1 MKDVLDGMSD
11 IDAANVVRCAR
22 VLLRRPLLRAE
33 GPDGDLLPLVYRH
46 RLALQDLF
54 AGLLGYRLVV
64 ERRFARLYKPGPGFD
79 PTRGES
85 TLSPRGYTYLALTMA
100 ALTGVGRQVLLSR
113 LVTDVRA
120 AAVEAGVAVTD
131 DLPDRRALTAALR
144 HLLSLGVISETE
156 GTVAPWGTEGPA
168 EALITIDTD
177 LLGQLLAGPLMEA
190 TSPDHLVELAARTGP
205 RGVEHSVRRKLV
217 ENPVVLHGDLPAEQ
231 SEWLLRNQRRE
242 SSLLER
248 SFGLITETRQEG
260 VAVTDPED
268 YLTDVLFPGSGTV
281 SRIALLALPELI
293 ADPEPELFEEEVVA
307 PPDPRPDGRHPIR
320 VEQLRSICARLVED
334 YPAAWSRQATDDLDR
349 LTSDVLDLL
358 VRMGLAANHPEDGWL
373 VAPTA
378 HRWLPMPDD
387 TPARNNPPA
396 PPPPPEEPG
405 WSLFD
410 EEGQA

>member
-1 MKDVLDGMSD
+1 
-11 IDAANVVRCAR
+11 
-22 VLLRRPLLRAE
+22 LLRAD

-46 RLALQDLF
+46 RTTLQDLF
-54 AGLLGYRLVV
+54 AGLLAYRLVV

-79 PTRGES
+79 PTRGEP
-85 TLSPRGYTYLALTMA
+85 TLSPRGYTYFALTVA

-144 HLLSLGVISETE
+144 HLLALGVITETE

-177 LLGQLLAGPLMEA
+177 LLGQLLSGPLLEA
-190 TSPDHLVELAARTGP
+190 TGPDHLIELAARPGP
-205 RGVEHSVRRKLV
+205 RGAEHAVRRKLV
-217 ENPVVLHGDLPAEQ
+217 ENPVVLQTDLPEDQ
-231 SEWLLRNQRRE
+231 MEWLRRNQRRE

-248 SFGLITETRQEG
+248 NFGLVTETRLEG

-281 SRIALLALPELI
+281 ARIALLALPELI
-293 ADPEPELFEEEVVA
+293 ADPAPELFADDAE
-307 PPDPRPDGRHPIR
+307 PPEPRPDGRHPVSYGQVR
-320 VEQLRSICARLVED
+320 VICAQLVED

-349 LTSDVLDLL
+349 LTADVLDLL
-358 VRMGLAANHPEDGWL
+358 VRMGLAVNDAEEGWL
-373 VAPTA
+373 IAPTA
-378 HRWLPMPDD
+378 HRWAPQPDD
-387 TPARNNPPA
+387 TPARNA
-396 PPPPPEEPG
+396 PPPPPAEPEEPG

-410 EEGQA
+410 GEGEL